1 MRVVGGA
8 KVRWRRQ
15 PTGIKFGGGGYNT
28 WSYGCLRERDNF
40 IIAQPFSVPLCSNDN
55 GNYTANS
62 TYQTNLNTLL
72 SSLSTNVERNGFYN
86 ASVGRNPDRAN
97 AIVLC
102 RGDIQLD
109 ICRSCVQNATV
120 DIISTCP
127 NQRQAIFWIDF
138 CMLRYSN
145 ESIVGT
151 MTSNPWRWLVNTQNV
166 SSVGQFM
173 TDLRR
178 LLDDLRNQA
187 ASGGSL
193 WKVAAGAGNIIAP
206 DFQRIFALVQC
217 TPDLTS
223 DSCSSCLMDA
233 ARNIPR
239 CCGSQSGARILTPS
253 CNLRYE
259 IYTFYNE
266 SRLREVLQPISPLP
280 PPGSGNNN
288 TTRTT
293 IIIIVLVVAGLIL
306 VVFIGFLIIK
316 RIKKKPN
323 EEFQIGEDGDE
334 ISFVESLQY
343 EFGIIRAATNDFS
356 EANKLGQ
363 GGFGVV
369 YKGKLLN
376 DQDIAV
382 KRLARDSGQGGL
394 EFKNEV
400 MLLARL
406 QHRNLVRLLGFSIEG
421 NEKLLVY
428 EFVQNASL
436 DHFIFVPTKRSDLD
450 WDRRFK
456 IIGGIARGL
465 LYLHEDSRLRIIHRD
480 LKASNVLLDGELNPK
495 IADFGMARLFVQE
508 ETQGN
513 TSRIVGTYG
522 YMAPEYAM
530 HGQFSIKS
538 DVFSFGVL
546 VLEIISG
553 QKNNCFRN
561 GENIEDL
568 ISSAWKNWRDGMAAN
583 LIDPILRGIAGVP
596 RDSLRCIHIGL
607 LCVQENAANRP
618 TMASVVLML
627 NSSSISLPVPSQPAF
642 YMPSSYE
649 SETCG
654 SGGVWAGIG
663 AVDGAGAG
671 AGGVARSGAGSA
683 GVGVVAEVEMEPER
697 TGAGAVASRVRTD
710 LESELVP
717 KTAVEEKER
726 RAAERIEEEG
736 LNCNSSL
743 FNFSINRQTVMSSQ
757 ISLPALIFLVLALII
772 LPSFTTAQP
781 IPSHVCSNENGN
793 YTANSTYQTN
803 LNTLLSSLSTN
814 VGRNG
819 FYNASVGQNPDR
831 ANAIVLCRGD
841 IHLDTCRSCVQ
852 NATVDIV
859 SRCPNQRQAVFWIDL
874 CMLRYSNESI
884 VGTMTSN
891 PWRGLVN
898 TQNAS
903 SVGQFLTDLRR
914 LIDDLRNQAASG
926 GSLWKVAAGNITAP
940 DFQRIFAL
948 VQCTPDLTSD
958 DCSTC
963 LMDAAGNIPRCCGSQ
978 RGVRILTPSCNLRY
992 EIYTFYN
999 ESRLREVLEPIPS
1012 PPPMS
1017 PSPPPGPGN
1026 NNTTRT
1032 TIIII
1037 IVSVVAGLILAV
1049 FIGFLIIKRI
1059 KQKPNEEF
1067 PNVDEISFVESLQY
1081 EFGKI
1086 RAATNDFSEA
1096 NKLGQGG
1103 FGVVYKGKLLN
1114 NQEIAVKRLA
1124 RDSGQGGLEF
1134 KNEVML
1140 LARLQHRNLVR
1151 LLGFSIEGNEKLLVY
1166 EFVQNASLDHF
1177 IFDPT
1182 KRSDLDWGRRF
1193 KIIGG
1198 IARGLLYLH
1207 EDSRLRIIHR
1217 DLKAGNVLLDGE
1229 LNPKIAD
1236 FGMARLFVQ
1245 EETQG
1250 NTSRIVGTYGY
1261 MAPEY
1266 AMHGQFSVK
1275 SDVFSF
1281 GVLVLEIISGQ
1292 KNNCFQNG
1300 ETIEDLISSAWKNW
1314 RDGMAANLIDPM
1326 LRGIAG
1332 VPRDILRCIH
1342 IGLLCVQENA
1352 ADRPTMASVVLM
1364 LNSFSIT
1371 LPIPSEPAFYMPSSY
1386 ESEVSLLQEFN
1397 SRELDSE
1404 NLRKKEKDNF
1414 KYNSENDAS
1423 ITELYPR

>member
-1 MRVVGGA
+1 MSSQISLPALIFLVLA
-8 KVRWRRQ
+8 LNIL
-15 PTGIKFGGGGYNT
+15 P
-28 WSYGCLRERDNF
+28 SF
-40 IIAQPFSVPLCSNDN
+40 ITAQQFPSHSCSNDN

-72 SSLSTNVERNGFYN
+72 SSLSTNVGRNGFYN
-86 ASVGRNPDRAN
+86 APVGRNPDRAN

-102 RGDIQLD
+102 RGDIHLD
-109 ICRSCVQNATV
+109 TCRSCVQNATV
-120 DIISTCP
+120 DIVSRCP
-127 NQRQAIFWIDF
+127 NQRQAVFWIGL

-151 MTSNPWRWLVNTQNV
+151 MTSNPWRALVNTQNA
-166 SSVGQFM
+166 SSVGQFL

-178 LLDDLRNQA
+178 LIDDLRNQA

-193 WKVAAGAGNIIAP
+193 WKVAAGNITAP

-217 TPDLTS
+217 T
-223 DSCSSCLMDA
+223 CLMDA
-233 ARNIPR
+233 AGNIPR
-239 CCGSQSGARILTPS
+239 CCGSQRGVRILTPS

-266 SRLREVLQPISPLP
+266 SMLREVLEPIPSPPPSIPTQPISPSP

-382 KRLARDSGQGGL
+382 KILATDSGQGGL

-436 DHFIFVPTKRSDLD
+436 DHFIF
-450 WDRRFK
+450 
-456 IIGGIARGL
+456 
-465 LYLHEDSRLRIIHRD
+465 
-480 LKASNVLLDGELNPK
+480 
-495 IADFGMARLFVQE
+495 DFGMARLFVQE

-663 AVDGAGAG
+663 AVDGAGAR
-671 AGGVARSGAGSA
+671 GVAGSGAGCA

-697 TGAGAVASRVRTD
+697 TGAGAATSRVRTN

-717 KTAVEEKER
+717 ETAVEEKER

-736 LNCNSSL
+736 VIIFELGKKWRSS
-743 FNFSINRQTVMSSQ
+743 
-757 ISLPALIFLVLALII
+757 
-772 LPSFTTAQP
+772 
-781 IPSHVCSNENGN
+781 
-793 YTANSTYQTN
+793 
-803 LNTLLSSLSTN
+803 
-814 VGRNG
+814 
-819 FYNASVGQNPDR
+819 
-831 ANAIVLCRGD
+831 
-841 IHLDTCRSCVQ
+841 
-852 NATVDIV
+852 
-859 SRCPNQRQAVFWIDL
+859 
-874 CMLRYSNESI
+874 
-884 VGTMTSN
+884 
-891 PWRGLVN
+891 
-898 TQNAS
+898 
-903 SVGQFLTDLRR
+903 
-914 LIDDLRNQAASG
+914 SG
-926 GSLWKVAAGNITAP
+926 
-940 DFQRIFAL
+940 
-948 VQCTPDLTSD
+948 
-958 DCSTC
+958 
-963 LMDAAGNIPRCCGSQ
+963 
-978 RGVRILTPSCNLRY
+978 
-992 EIYTFYN
+992 
-999 ESRLREVLEPIPS
+999 LREVLEPIPS
-1012 PPPMS
+1012 PPPGAGS
-1017 PSPPPGPGN
+1017 

-1032 TIIII
+1032 TIII

-1067 PNVDEISFVESLQY
+1067 QNVDEISFVESLQY

-1114 NQEIAVKRLA
+1114 DQEIAVKRLS
-1124 RDSGQGGLEF
+1124 RDSGQGFLEF

-1151 LLGFSIEGNEKLLVY
+1151 LLDFSIEGNEKLLVY

-1182 KRSDLDWGRRF
+1182 KRSDLDWDRRC

-1236 FGMARLFVQ
+1236 FGMAKLFVQ

-1292 KNNCFQNG
+1292 KNNCFRNG
-1300 ETIEDLISSAWKNW
+1300 ENIEDLISSVSANLEVQNCLFIKINTTPWKNW

-1352 ADRPTMASVVLM
+1352 ANRPTMASVVLM

-1371 LPIPSEPAFYMPSSY
+1371 LPIPSEPAFYMPGCY
-1386 ESEVSLLQEFN
+1386 ESEVSLIQEFN

-1404 NLRKKEKDNF
+1404 NLIKIEKDNF
-1414 KYNSENDAS
+1414 AYISENDAS
-1423 ITELYPR
+1423 ITDLYPR